1 MKPGDLRLEIPV
13 KTLSPG
19 GIPLS
24 LYFMRVKVIEPC
36 YFRSDKGPS
45 WLVKTSQAYE
55 WRIFEKERPNPVVS
69 SRSDA
74 LDFVYRRLKL
84 CIGERAAGD
93 IVQMV
98 DVNLSVAGILP

>member
-1 MKPGDLRLEIPV
+1 
-13 KTLSPG
+13 
-19 GIPLS
+19 
-24 LYFMRVKVIEPC
+24 MRVKVVEPC
-36 YFRSDKGPS
+36 HFRSDNGPS
-45 WLVKTSQAYE
+45 WLIKTRQDYE
-55 WRIFEKERPNPVVS
+55 WRVFEIERPSPVVS

-74 LDFVYRRLKL
+74 LDFVYSRLKP